1 MNANIVFVQCCLT
14 LNRFIYNVHHA
25 IFFQLYFEQKL
36 QEIQRHTCSQ
46 EKSIQNLMAAKE
58 VFMKEMY
65 HCEQYTDK
73 SQLKA
78 QYSIK
83 KELEAMK
90 TRLVS
95 KNQQDELE
103 NIKRCLQQ
111 SFSVG

>member
-1 MNANIVFVQCCLT
+1 MFKVKQRNKGT
-14 LNRFIYNVHHA
+14 E
-25 IFFQLYFEQKL
+25 LYFEKKL

-46 EKSIQNLMAAKE
+46 EKSIHNLMAAKE
-58 VFMKEMY
+58 VFMEEMH
-65 HCEQYTDK
+65 HCEKYTDK

>member
-1 MNANIVFVQCCLT
+1 M
-14 LNRFIYNVHHA
+14 
-25 IFFQLYFEQKL
+25 LYFEKKL

-46 EKSIQNLMAAKE
+46 EKSIHNLMAAKE
-58 VFMKEMY
+58 VFMEEMH
-65 HCEQYTDK
+65 HCEKCTDK